1 LGLWCADAIRTAVR
15 LSGLVIVLGARAVY
29 GLGLPTARVGH
40 GRHAFAR
47 DRSPTMPTFFR
58 HGVSIPTPMTPSRC
72 YSGSW
77 AAAVTV
83 VVATHRLPDDLR
95 CSALC

>member
-1 LGLWCADAIRTAVR
+1 
-15 LSGLVIVLGARAVY
+15 
-29 GLGLPTARVGH
+29 
-40 GRHAFAR
+40 
-47 DRSPTMPTFFR
+47 MPTFFH

-77 AAAVTV
+77 AAAVAV

-95 CSALC
+95 CSAFVLKMDRKASRECPTGSEQLAHNAGYDIASLTTAAPFAGF